1 MDNRY
6 LILHKNIPVIT
17 VSLNH
22 KYAIE
27 KIEKIHNNER
37 IPIGLEKQKLN
48 IENINDWFF
57 SRAIPQKREG
67 LSYILNA
74 TDTKNNMEL
83 LVKNLGLGL
92 IDNYWIKKENSNL
105 KWEEVNFFDNNFSNE
120 VNGIYL
126 NRSDKINEEILDK
139 INPNNA
145 SSGMLPK
152 GWICLQ
158 TDSSRTVS
166 SRTEGSRKNKRF
178 LIKGSELQNE
188 QEPYNEEIIS
198 KWLDLLKVEHV
209 EYEVKIIDKRPYSI
223 CELLLKENEELI
235 HAYHVAK
242 IKPKDNKRSYFEHYI
257 DCCKELGLKD
267 DIRTDLDNM
276 ILIDYMSANTDRH
289 WNNFGIIRDSN
300 SLKAKRLAPIYDN
313 GASLFAKIPV
323 FYIKEENINLKCQS
337 FNTRQSQNIKNVKNF
352 DLLEKKEIYSILD
365 IAEQVFKS
373 NKHMEDKRIKE
384 ILIEIKQRI
393 ITASKKR
400 EV

>member
-1 MDNRY
+1 MAPRY
-6 LILHKNIPVIT
+6 LILHKNIPVLT
-17 VSLNH
+17 VSLNTN
-22 KYAIE
+22 YAIE
-27 KIEKIHNNER
+27 KIEKIHNKER
-37 IPIGLEKQKLN
+37 IPIGLENQNLN
-48 IENINDWFF
+48 VNNVNEWFF
-57 SRAIPQKREG
+57 DRAIPQKREG
-67 LSYILNA
+67 LSNILNA

-92 IDNYWIKKENSNL
+92 IDNYWIKKEDSDL
-105 KWEEVNFFDNNFSNE
+105 LWENVNFFDNSFSNE
-120 VNGIYL
+120 VNGVYL
-126 NRSDKINEEILDK
+126 NRSDKLNEEIKDK

-152 GWICLQ
+152 GWICA
-158 TDSSRTVS
+158 D
-166 SRTEGSRKNKRF
+166 NKRF

-223 CELLLKENEELI
+223 CELMLNENEELV
-235 HAYHVAK
+235 HAYHVSR
-242 IKPKDNKRSYFEHYI
+242 IKQKDNKVSYYEHYI
-257 DCCKELGLKD
+257 DCCRELGLKD
-267 DIRTDLDNM
+267 NIRKDIDNM

-300 SLKAKRLAPIYDN
+300 TLKAKRLAPLYDN

-337 FNTRQSQNIKNVKNF
+337 FNMRQSENIKNAGNF
-352 DLLEKKEIYSILD
+352 ELLEKKEIYSLIE
-365 IAEQVFKS
+365 IIEKIFKN

-384 ILIEIKQRI
+384 ILLWVKQRI
-393 ITASKKR
+393 ETVRKKYTNK
-400 EV
+400 